1 MYAAKVVCALAI
13 VAGMSLLLALLAP
26 LSVQL
31 AGGWAPALAATG
43 PRDIAPFLLLL
54 GRVFVAAWLLIAMQL
69 WVALRHASFVPALAV
84 GIGGTFFAVV
94 ATSAKIGMLLPW
106 QLPVNQLASD
116 PQRAQLT
123 LLLGA
128 LGGVMVFALMLWRMV
143 RCENPH

>member
-1 MYAAKVVCALAI
+1 MNIAHRQVRSTAASEVKYN
-13 VAGMSLLLALLAP
+13 
-26 LSVQL
+26 
-31 AGGWAPALAATG
+31 
-43 PRDIAPFLLLL
+43 
-54 GRVFVAAWLLIAMQL
+54 AMDRGLQL

-128 LGGVMVFALMLWRMV
+128 LGGVTVFVLMLWRMGRREV
-143 RCENPH
+143 IN